1 MKILVL
7 GSSGQVGAYLV
18 EYLREKGHEVIEF
31 DKNKDPHWQDLTM
44 NNNAYLMECMIKAD
58 FVFFLAFDVG
68 GSRYLKKYQ
77 HTYRFLHNNT
87 KMMANV
93 FEQLESIR
101 NHLSLHHLR

>member
-1 MKILVL
+1 
-7 GSSGQVGAYLV
+7 
-18 EYLREKGHEVIEF
+18 
-31 DKNKDPHWQDLTM
+31 M
-44 NNNAYLMECMIKAD
+44 NNNAYLMECMIKD

-87 KMMANV
+87 KMMQTSLNN
-93 FEQLESIR
+93 LKYIR